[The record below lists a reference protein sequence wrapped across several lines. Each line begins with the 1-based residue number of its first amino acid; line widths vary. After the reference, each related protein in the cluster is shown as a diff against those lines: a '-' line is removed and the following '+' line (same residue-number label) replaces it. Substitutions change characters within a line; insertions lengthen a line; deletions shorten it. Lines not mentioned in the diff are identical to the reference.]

1 MSRSTRVI
9 AAVLAVASLSLL
21 ASACGEDRLAK
32 FCKNHPNSPRC
43 Q

>member
-1 MSRSTRVI
+1 MARIV

-21 ASACGEDRLAK
+21 SAGCGEDRLAK

-43 Q
+43 NT